1 MEHIAAI
8 MLLVGC
14 SHGSLACEE
23 LPAPQVAFET
33 LEECV
38 DALPASLG
46 GAAGA
51 DRRVVHGRCA
61 SVDPAWIEEDVEIG
75 WRMTREKGLEID
87 IRQVPPPVKRVIVA
101 QNTHRVDLAAAL
113 H

>member
-23 LPAPQVAFET
+23 LQAPQVAFESM
-33 LEECV
+33 EECV
-38 DALPASLG
+38 GALPSSLG
-46 GAAGA
+46 GAGA
-51 DRRVVHGRCA
+51 SKRIVHGRCA
-61 SVDPAWIEEDVEIG
+61 AVDPAWIEEDVEIS
-75 WRMTREKGLEID
+75 WRMSRENGLEVD
-87 IRQVPPPVKRVIVA
+87 IRQVSPPAEGVIVA
-101 QNTHRVDLAAAL
+101 ENTAEARPVL